1 MAENLERVTERVF
14 LVVVD
19 ESPEMRNALRYACR
33 RAKRTGGRVALL
45 YVMLPPEGQQWGA
58 VVDLMREEARQQ
70 AEEVVARYADIAA
83 TLTGQPPAIYI
94 REGKSRDELIK
105 LLDEDRSICVLVLGS
120 SSSGEGPGPLVTA
133 FTGKAGSSAP
143 HPADHRAGRPVGG
156 GDRRDLL
163 RVRQLPATFWQ
174 GCPQR
179 IFVMRNAERRHHWRH
194 IFINLSEIIDT

>member
-1 MAENLERVTERVF
+1 MAENLEQVAGRVF

-58 VVDLMREEARQQ
+58 VVDLMRQEARQQ
-70 AEEVVARYADIAA
+70 AEEVVARYAEIAA
-83 TLTGQPPAIYI
+83 TLTGQPPAIHI

-105 LLDEDRSICVLVLGS
+105 LLAEDRSICVLVLGS

-133 FTGKAGSSAP
+133 FTGKAG
-143 HPADHRAGRPVGG
+143 GQ
-156 GDRRDLL
+156 L
-163 RVRQLPATFWQ
+163 RIPLTIVPGA
-174 GCPQR
+174 
-179 IFVMRNAERRHHWRH
+179 
-194 IFINLSEIIDT
+194 LSEAEIDAIS